1 MQPKYR
7 IEQGRVWE
15 EAREIPV
22 AGEFDV
28 LVAGGGPSGMGA
40 AVGAARQGA
49 KTLLIE
55 RNGFL
60 GGVATATMM
69 TTLNCPIENMSGFA
83 HDFVSRLIE
92 AGGAWPGAT
101 IPFDPEK
108 WKDLAFD
115 EMEKAGVDLLLY
127 TWVTGAI
134 VEDGKAKGVIV
145 ENKSGRQA
153 LLAKVI
159 VDCTGDAD
167 VAVRAGAEHVKGRER
182 DGKMRPMTV
191 LFRMG
196 GVDLPTLVEYA
207 RTHPDEFTTDPSFQI
222 LDLEG
227 GIVRLSGFFKHVGEA
242 GAKGELAKEITYMR
256 FEGVNV
262 AQGTVFVNTTRV
274 YGVDGTNAWDLTK
287 AELECRRQMR
297 QLIPFIQKYIPGCQ
311 NAYVIDASSNIGV
324 RETRRIRGS
333 RVLTEEDIVAHKT
346 YEDTVGKIWRFHAA
360 GADWHSPDGG
370 EGSPDNPT
378 YRTAV
383 TPLNWYEIPYRVFVP
398 NGVEGILVAGRTL
411 SQTQEADMWTRG
423 MFVCL
428 NTGQIAGT
436 AGALA
441 AAAGVTPRE
450 VQVPQLQANLF
461 DQGLDLGSRAPM
473 IQAIPRIEPQ
483 RARYQR
489 Q

>member
-1 MQPKYR
+1 MRPGYR
-7 IEQGRVWE
+7 LDRGRVWE

-28 LVAGGGPSGMGA
+28 IVAGGGPSGMGA

-49 KTLLIE
+49 KTLLVE

-69 TTLNCPIENMSGFA
+69 TTLNCPIENMSGYA
-83 HDFVSRLIE
+83 RDFVGRLIE
-92 AGGAWPGAT
+92 EGGAWAGAT

-115 EMEKAGVDLLLY
+115 EMERVGVNLLLY
-127 TWVTGAI
+127 TWFADAVVQDGRVKGI
-134 VEDGKAKGVIV
+134 VV

-153 LLAKVI
+153 LLAKVT

-167 VAVRAGAEHVKGRER
+167 VAVRAGAEYVKGRER
-182 DGKMRPMTV
+182 DGKMRPMTI

-196 GVDLPTLVEYA
+196 GVDLPTLVDYA
-207 RTHPDEFTTDPSFQI
+207 RAHPDEFTRDPNFQI
-222 LDLEG
+222 LDLAG
-227 GIVRLSGFFKHVGEA
+227 GVVRLSGFFKHVEEA
-242 GAKGELAKEITYMR
+242 LVKGELAKEITYVR

-262 AQGTVFVNTTRV
+262 ERGTVFVNTTRV

-287 AELECRRQMR
+287 AELQARRQMR
-297 QLIPFIQKYIPGCQ
+297 QLVPFIRNYIPGCR
-311 NAYVIDASSNIGV
+311 NAYVIDASSSIGV

-333 RVLTEEDIVAHKT
+333 HVLTEEDIAAHKT
-346 YEDTVGKIWRFHAA
+346 YEDTVAKIWRFHAA

-398 NGVEGILVAGRTL
+398 NGVDGVLVAGRTL

-436 AGALA
+436 AAALA
-441 AAAGVTPRE
+441 AAAGLTPRE
-450 VQVPQLQANLF
+450 LPVSQLQANLF
-461 DQGLDLGSRAPM
+461 GQGLDLGSRAP
-473 IQAIPRIEPQ
+473 AIEAIA
-483 RARYQR
+483 RAKPSHT
-489 Q
+489 